1 MKSLAM
7 FLALAIGAV
16 AGIAA
21 NQDANASRVTV
32 SGDVVRYEPGKT
44 IILRGSDGREVTYTI
59 APTLVVP
66 DGVAVGRH
74 VTIATEPSE
83 TGAVL
88 VTRISTEAG
97 PGGAVAATPET
108 TQVSSSGPA
117 KSQVTSTYGTVS
129 AYEPGRSIT
138 ILRANATTVTYTIEA
153 NSVLPTGISKGRR
166 VVIRTITRP
175 GLEQPVVRKVSYSRT
190 SKKTTVR

>member
-32 SGDVVRYEPGKT
+32 SGVVVRYEPGKT
-44 IILRGSDGREVTYTI
+44 IILRESDGREVTYTI
-59 APTLVVP
+59 APTLASP
-66 DGVAVGRH
+66 DGVAAGRR
-74 VTIATEPSE
+74 VTIVTEPSE
-83 TGAVL
+83 AGAVL
-88 VTRISTEAG
+88 VTRIATEAG
-97 PGGAVAATPET
+97 PGSAVAATAERP
-108 TQVSSSGPA
+108 VSSSGPA
-117 KSQVTSTYGTVS
+117 KSQMTSTYGTVS

-138 ILRANATTVTYTIEA
+138 ILRPNATTVTYTIEA
-153 NSVLPTGISKGRR
+153 NSLLPTGISKGRR

-190 SKKTTVR
+190 SKKATVR

>member
-32 SGDVVRYEPGKT
+32 SGVVVRYEPGKT

-59 APTLVVP
+59 APTLTAP
-66 DGVAVGRH
+66 DGVAAGRR
-74 VTIATEPSE
+74 VTIVTEPSE
-83 TGAVL
+83 AGAVL
-88 VTRISTEAG
+88 VTRIATEAG
-97 PGGAVAATPET
+97 PGSAVAATAERP
-108 TQVSSSGPA
+108 VSSSGPA
-117 KSQVTSTYGTVS
+117 KSQMTSTYGTVS

-138 ILRANATTVTYTIEA
+138 ILRPNATTVTYTIEA
-153 NSVLPTGISKGRR
+153 NSLLPTGISKGRR

-190 SKKTTVR
+190 SKKATVR